1 MPGAQRS
8 LRRRT
13 DSLVRTDAMTTPHIS
28 STPPRRG
35 VSRRLLLGGGLAA
48 ALGVGGT
55 TAWALDRFV
64 IEHPE
69 VTDASS
75 AWAASTTTETGDTGT
90 VTGQEWSD
98 GTSSLS
104 ISQHSSG
111 SGSSALTWFVAD
123 LRLASAQVLR
133 TAFADDTF
141 GENIIELPS
150 EMASA
155 NDAVWALNGDYY
167 GFRDDGIVIRN
178 GVAFRDRGARQGLA
192 LDSDASLRLY
202 DETATSASDLVAS
215 GVWQTWSFGPGLVN
229 DGTVISGIEDVEV
242 DTNPGNHSIQG
253 TQPRTGIGMI
263 EPGHLVAVAVDGRS
277 SGYSVGIGMTAFAEL
292 FVGLG
297 ASVAYNLDGG
307 GSTAMVFDGSL
318 VNNPLGRGTERGTSD
333 ILYVRR

>member
-13 DSLVRTDAMTTPHIS
+13 DSLARTDAMTTPHIS

-123 LRLASAQVLR
+123 LRLA
-133 TAFADDTF
+133 
-141 GENIIELPS
+141 
-150 EMASA
+150 
-155 NDAVWALNGDYY
+155 
-167 GFRDDGIVIRN
+167 
-178 GVAFRDRGARQGLA
+178 
-192 LDSDASLRLY
+192 
-202 DETATSASDLVAS
+202 
-215 GVWQTWSFGPGLVN
+215 
-229 DGTVISGIEDVEV
+229 
-242 DTNPGNHSIQG
+242 
-253 TQPRTGIGMI
+253 
-263 EPGHLVAVAVDGRS
+263 
-277 SGYSVGIGMTAFAEL
+277 
-292 FVGLG
+292 
-297 ASVAYNLDGG
+297 
-307 GSTAMVFDGSL
+307 
-318 VNNPLGRGTERGTSD
+318 
-333 ILYVRR
+333 